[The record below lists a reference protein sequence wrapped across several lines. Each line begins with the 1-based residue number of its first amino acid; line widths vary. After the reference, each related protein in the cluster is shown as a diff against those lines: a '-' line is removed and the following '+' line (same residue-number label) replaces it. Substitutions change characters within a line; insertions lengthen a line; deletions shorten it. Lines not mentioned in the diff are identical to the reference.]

1 MNETEQK
8 KPSLKSQSAWLLFAK
23 IAGFGFAFLLPLLV
37 VRFLTQE
44 KVGVYRQVF
53 LVIANAVSILPLGF
67 SMSAFY
73 FLNRE
78 TEKRSAVVFNI
89 LLFNALVGGLACAAL
104 FLFPQLL
111 GNLFNN
117 AEITRLAPVI
127 GVVIW
132 LWIFSAFLETIAVA
146 NQESR
151 LATAFIIL
159 AQLTKTALMALAVII
174 FSTVESFLYAAMAQ
188 AGLQALVLLVYLNNR
203 FPRFWRSFDFKFFR
217 EQMFYAL
224 PFGLA
229 GLLWTL
235 QMDIHN
241 YFVGHRFSAAEFA
254 VYAYGCFQLPLI
266 TMLSESVTSVLIPRM
281 SELEA
286 RGDKAEMIRLT
297 ARAMQKLAF
306 FFFPVYVFLLIT
318 AQTFMTTLFTEKF
331 AASVPI
337 FLINLTLLPFD
348 IWVVDPITRAYSE
361 LGRFLLTL
369 RVFILLAL
377 VAALFF
383 GLQYFDLRGMI
394 AIVVATSLA
403 EKFIS
408 SFVIARKLG
417 VRRADARL
425 LNGVWK
431 TALASLAAGIILF
444 LVYWLAKDLLYNF
457 GANAVNAVFAAP
469 KPSIA
474 AFAAGAFTL
483 GVCFAIFAPVY
494 LILANAFD
502 LIDDGEKTFI
512 KSIFGKPKSLFRR
525 FAIQNPK
532 SEIQN

>member
-1 MNETEQK
+1 MTETEQK

-23 IAGFGFAFLLPLLV
+23 VVGFGFAFLLPLLV
-37 VRFLTQE
+37 VRFLSQE
-44 KVGVYRQVF
+44 NVGVYRQVF

-78 TEKRSAVVFNI
+78 PEKRASAVFNI
-89 LLFNALVGGLACAAL
+89 LLFNFAAGGLGCLTL

-117 AEITRLAPVI
+117 AEMTSFAPKI
-127 GVVIW
+127 GVVVW

-159 AQLTKTALMALAVII
+159 AQLTKTSLMALAVII
-174 FSTVESFLYAAMAQ
+174 FATVEAFLYAAMAQ

-203 FPRFWRSFDFKFFR
+203 FPRFWKSFDFKFFR

-229 GLLWTL
+229 GLMWTL
-235 QMDIHN
+235 QTDIHN
-241 YFVGHRFSAAEFA
+241 YFVGHKFSAAEFA

-281 SELEA
+281 SELQA
-286 RGDKAEMIRLT
+286 RGDTREMIRLT

-306 FFFPVYVFLLIT
+306 FFFPVYVFLLVT
-318 AQTFMTTLFTEKF
+318 AQTFMTTLFTENF

-348 IWVVDPITRAYSE
+348 IWVVDPITRAYKE
-361 LGRFLLTL
+361 LGRFLLVV
-369 RVFILLAL
+369 RVFVLLAL
-377 VAALFF
+377 VAALYF

-394 AIVVATSLA
+394 AIVVAASLI
-403 EKFIS
+403 EKFVS
-408 SFVIARKLG
+408 SFVIARKFD
-417 VRRADARL
+417 VRREDAKL
-425 LNGVWK
+425 LDGVWK
-431 TALASLAAGIILF
+431 TAFASLIAGVFLF
-444 LVYWLAKDLLYNF
+444 LTYWLAKDSLHNF
-457 GANAVNAVFAAP
+457 GANIVNAIFAAP
-469 KPSIA
+469 
-474 AFAAGAFTL
+474 
-483 GVCFAIFAPVY
+483 
-494 LILANAFD
+494 
-502 LIDDGEKTFI
+502 
-512 KSIFGKPKSLFRR
+512 
-525 FAIQNPK
+525 
-532 SEIQN
+532 

>member
-23 IAGFGFAFLLPLLV
+23 IVGFGFAFLLPLLV
-37 VRFLTQE
+37 VRFLSQE

-53 LVIANAVSILPLGF
+53 LVIANAVSILSLGF

-78 TEKRSAVVFNI
+78 TEKRGAAVFNI
-89 LLFNALVGGLACAAL
+89 LLFNFAVGGAACLAL

-117 AEITRLAPVI
+117 AEMTHLAPKI
-127 GVVIW
+127 GIVIW

-151 LATAFIIL
+151 LATVFIIL
-159 AQLTKTALMALAVII
+159 AQLTKTLLMALAVVV
-174 FSTVESFLYAAMAQ
+174 FASVESFLYAAMAQ
-188 AGLQALVLLVYLNNR
+188 AALQTLVLLVYLNNR
-203 FPRFWRSFDFKFFR
+203 FPRFWQKFDLKFFR

-235 QMDIHN
+235 QTDIHN

-281 SELEA
+281 SELQA
-286 RGDKAEMIRLT
+286 RGDTREMIRLT

-306 FFFPVYVFLLIT
+306 FFFPVYVFLFVT
-318 AQTFMTTLFTEKF
+318 AQVFITTLFTDKF

-348 IWVVDPITRAYSE
+348 IWVVDPITRAFKE
-361 LGRFLLTL
+361 LGRFLLIL

-394 AIVVATSLA
+394 AIVVVASLT
-403 EKFIS
+403 EKFVS
-408 SFVIARKLG
+408 TFVIARKFG
-417 VRRADARL
+417 VRREDARL

-444 LVYWLAKDLLYNF
+444 LIYWLAKDSLHNF
-457 GANAVNAVFAAP
+457 GANLVNSLFAAP
-469 KPSIA
+469 KQSIA
-474 AFAAGAFTL
+474 DFAAGALTL

-494 LILANAFD
+494 LILANAFN
-502 LIDDGEKTFI
+502 LIDDGEKAFI
-512 KSIFGKPKSLFRR
+512 KSVFGKIR
-525 FAIQNPK
+525 FFKKQADHRPLTTDH
-532 SEIQN
+532 

>member
-1 MNETEQK
+1 
-8 KPSLKSQSAWLLFAK
+8 
-23 IAGFGFAFLLPLLV
+23 
-37 VRFLTQE
+37 
-44 KVGVYRQVF
+44 
-53 LVIANAVSILPLGF
+53 
-67 SMSAFY
+67 
-73 FLNRE
+73 
-78 TEKRSAVVFNI
+78 
-89 LLFNALVGGLACAAL
+89 
-104 FLFPQLL
+104 
-111 GNLFNN
+111 
-117 AEITRLAPVI
+117 
-127 GVVIW
+127 
-132 LWIFSAFLETIAVA
+132 
-146 NQESR
+146 
-151 LATAFIIL
+151 
-159 AQLTKTALMALAVII
+159 
-174 FSTVESFLYAAMAQ
+174 
-188 AGLQALVLLVYLNNR
+188 
-203 FPRFWRSFDFKFFR
+203 
-217 EQMFYAL
+217 
-224 PFGLA
+224 
-229 GLLWTL
+229 
-235 QMDIHN
+235 
-241 YFVGHRFSAAEFA
+241 
-254 VYAYGCFQLPLI
+254 
-266 TMLSESVTSVLIPRM
+266 
-281 SELEA
+281 
-286 RGDKAEMIRLT
+286 MIRLT

>member
-23 IAGFGFAFLLPLLV
+23 IVGFGFAFLLPLLV
-37 VRFLTQE
+37 VRFLSQD

-53 LVIANAVSILPLGF
+53 LIIANAVSILPLGF

-78 TEKRSAVVFNI
+78 TAQRRGAAVLNI
-89 LLFNALVGGLACAAL
+89 LLFNFAVGGAACLTL

-117 AEITRLAPVI
+117 AEMTRLAPKI

-151 LATAFIIL
+151 LATVFIIL
-159 AQLTKTALMALAVII
+159 AQLTKTLLMALAVVA
-174 FSTVESFLYAAMAQ
+174 FASVESFLYAAMAQ
-188 AGLQALVLLVYLNNR
+188 AGLQTLVLLVYLHSR
-203 FPRFWRSFDFKFFR
+203 FPRFWRSFDLKFFR

-235 QMDIHN
+235 QTDIHN

-286 RGDKAEMIRLT
+286 RGDTREMIRLT

-306 FFFPVYVFLLIT
+306 FFFPVYIFLFVT
-318 AQTFMTTLFTEKF
+318 SQTFITTLFTEKF

-348 IWVVDPITRAYSE
+348 IWVVDPITRAFKE
-361 LGRFLLTL
+361 LGRFLLVL
-369 RVFILLAL
+369 RVFVLLAL
-377 VAALFF
+377 VAALFL
-383 GLQYFDLRGMI
+383 GLQYFDLREMI
-394 AIVVATSLA
+394 AIVVAASLT
-403 EKFIS
+403 EKFVS
-408 SFVIARKLG
+408 TFVIARKFG
-417 VRRADARL
+417 VRREDARL
-425 LNGVWK
+425 LDGVWK

-444 LVYWLAKDLLYNF
+444 LFYWLAKDATYNF
-457 GANAVNAVFAAP
+457 GAGLINSLFIAP
-469 KPSIA
+469 KPSISD
-474 AFAAGAFTL
+474 FAAGAFTL
-483 GVCFAIFAPVY
+483 GVCFLIFAPIY
-494 LILANAFD
+494 LILANAFN
-502 LIDDGEKTFI
+502 LIDDGEKAFL
-512 KSIFGKPKSLFRR
+512 KNVFGKPKSLFSRR
-525 FAIQNPK
+525 LAIEK
-532 SEIQN
+532 SEI

>member
-1 MNETEQK
+1 
-8 KPSLKSQSAWLLFAK
+8 LFN
-23 IAGFGFAFLLPLLV
+23 LV
-37 VRFLTQE
+37 V
-44 KVGVYRQVF
+44 
-53 LVIANAVSILPLGF
+53 
-67 SMSAFY
+67 
-73 FLNRE
+73 
-78 TEKRSAVVFNI
+78 
-89 LLFNALVGGLACAAL
+89 GGAACLAL

-117 AEITRLAPVI
+117 AEMTRLAPKI
-127 GVVIW
+127 GVVVW
-132 LWIFSAFLETIAVA
+132 LWIFSAFLETVAVA

-174 FSTVESFLYAAMAQ
+174 FASVEAFLYAAMAQ
-188 AGLQALVLLVYLNNR
+188 AGLQTLVLLVYLNSR
-203 FPRFWRSFDFKFFR
+203 FPRFWKSFDLGFFR

-229 GLLWTL
+229 GLMWTL
-235 QMDIHN
+235 QTDIHN

-266 TMLSESVTSVLIPRM
+266 TMVSESVTSVLIPRM
-281 SELEA
+281 SELQV
-286 RGDKAEMIRLT
+286 RDDKREMIRLT

-306 FFFPVYVFLLIT
+306 FFFPVYIFMFIT
-318 AQTFMTTLFTEKF
+318 AQTFIITLFTDKF

-348 IWVVDPITRAYSE
+348 IWVVDPITRAYKE

-369 RVFILLAL
+369 RVFVLLAL
-377 VAALFF
+377 LAALYY
-383 GLQYFDLRGMI
+383 GIQYFDLRGMI
-394 AIVVATSLA
+394 AIVVVVSLT
-403 EKFIS
+403 EKFVS
-408 SFVIARKLG
+408 TFVIARKFG
-417 VRRADARL
+417 VRREDARL

-431 TALASLAAGIILF
+431 TAFASVAAGIILF
-444 LVYWLAKDLLYNF
+444 LIYWLAKDFLHNF
-457 GANAVNAVFAAP
+457 GAGFVNAIFAAP
-469 KPSIA
+469 KQSIVD
-474 AFAAGAFTL
+474 FAAGAFTL

-502 LIDDGEKTFI
+502 LIDDEEKAFI
-512 KSIFGKPKSLFRR
+512 KSVFGKPKSLLKR

-532 SEIQN
+532 SETQN